1 MGIPTLTMSRAFLC
15 VVAFLG
21 AASAFTPKELNE
33 NTPITAYGALPN
45 ANVMPVAGAA
55 ITNIGA
61 WQSTASKAAISP
73 PANLALGWPFGGKG
87 GVDNLPL
94 PYTLKYDQ
102 TLHGYA
108 GLPLS
113 AGPASLAFPKKDLEK
128 PGMEAK
134 DTDKLPVQTKAT
146 VPAFAGAFVP
156 AAMPPASAPYGLPK
170 AVPATPTVQATN
182 ALPTAVPKLNA
193 VPAPLTTLPTA
204 APMALPNMGYGF
216 PHGAMFGIQNGKAPK
231 GGYVNVA
238 EPKNV
243 NPYNPATQYDAY
255 ANAMASYKYYQNSP
269 YTGLHPSQVP
279 ITHVK
284 DKAFGVV
291 PAPLFPGKLWAKGTA
306 DGKVAYFNSGPAST
320 EAVHSWPAYGKHS
333 QAQTNQILQ
342 TRYLAENQKVG
353 TLAVNGLAH
362 AVSANI
368 AQNQEHNKMQAKA
381 LEQILKETEEQKAAV
396 AEALAQVEKTIKP
409 ASEAVAEDSDS
420 AEETEKKANVEENAK
435 ADDKAEETDSV
446 AEEKK
451 AIKSKQNAEEKTEEQ
466 SSDDKSSEEQSS
478 EEKSSE
484 EQSSDQQSS
493 EQKSS
498 EEQSSEEQSSEEQSS
513 DEKSS
518 EEKSSEEQSSEEK
531 SSEVKKDNGKAEE
544 KAEEQKVD
552 KAVEKKSAKAVEKK
566 DGKAEE
572 KKGGGYSTK

>member
-15 VVAFLG
+15 VVALLG
-21 AASAFTPKELNE
+21 AVSAFTPKELNE
-33 NTPITAYGALPN
+33 NTPITAFGALPN
-45 ANVMPVAGAA
+45 ANVMPAAGAA

-61 WQSTASKAAISP
+61 WNSLASKGPINP

-94 PYTLKYDQ
+94 PYTLKYDH

-134 DTDKLPVQTKAT
+134 DTDKLPAQTKAS
-146 VPAFAGAFVP
+146 VPAFSGAFVP
-156 AAMPPASAPYGLPK
+156 AATPPASAPYGLPK
-170 AVPATPTVQATN
+170 VAPFTPSVQATS
-182 ALPTAVPKLNA
+182 ALPTAMPKLSA
-193 VPAPLTTLPTA
+193 VPAPLTSLPTA
-204 APMALPNMGYGF
+204 APMALPNTGYGF
-216 PHGAMFGIQNGKAPK
+216 PHGAMFGIQNGKVPK
-231 GGYVNVA
+231 GGYTNVA

-243 NPYNPATQYDAY
+243 NPYNPGTQYDAY

-284 DKAFGVV
+284 TKAFGVV
-291 PAPLFPGKLWAKGTA
+291 PAPLFPGKVWAKGTA
-306 DGKVAYFNSGPAST
+306 DGKVAYFNSDPAGT

-420 AEETEKKANVEENAK
+420 AETNVEENAK
-435 ADDKAEETDSV
+435 ADDKAEVTDSK

-451 AIKSKQNAEEKTEEQ
+451 AKTSEQNAEEKTEEQ
-466 SSDDKSSEEQSS
+466 SSDDKSSEEKSS

-484 EQSSDQQSS
+484 EKSS
-493 EQKSS
+493 EEKSS

-513 DEKSS
+513 EEKSS
-518 EEKSSEEQSSEEK
+518 EEKSSEE
-531 SSEVKKDNGKAEE
+531 KKDDDEAEE
-544 KAEEQKVD
+544 KAEEQKAT
-552 KAVEKKSAKAVEKK
+552 KAVEKKDAEAEEKKGAKAVEKK
-566 DGKAEE
+566 DGQAET

>member
-45 ANVMPVAGAA
+45 ANVMPAAGAA
-55 ITNIGA
+55 ITNIGS
-61 WQSTASKAAISP
+61 WQSMTSKGAINP

-87 GVDNLPL
+87 GMDNLPL
-94 PYTLKYDQ
+94 PYTLKYDH

-284 DKAFGVV
+284 TKAFGVV
-291 PAPLFPGKLWAKGTA
+291 PAPLFPGKVWAKGTA
-306 DGKVAYFNSGPAST
+306 DGKVAYFNSDPAST

-362 AVSANI
+362 AMSANI

-381 LEQILKETEEQKAAV
+381 LEQILKETEEQRAAV

-409 ASEAVAEDSDS
+409 ASEAVAEDSD
-420 AEETEKKANVEENAK
+420 
-435 ADDKAEETDSV
+435 
-446 AEEKK
+446 
-451 AIKSKQNAEEKTEEQ
+451 NAEEKEDHKNEHQADDKYDDEAKETDSKADKKADKKSAEE
-466 SSDDKSSEEQSS
+466 KSSEEKSS

-484 EQSSDQQSS
+484 EQ
-493 EQKSS
+493 
-498 EEQSSEEQSSEEQSS
+498 
-513 DEKSS
+513 
-518 EEKSSEEQSSEEK
+518 SSEEQSSEEK
-531 SSEVKKDNGKAEE
+531 SSEVKKDSKAEEKKDDGEAEE
-544 KAEEQKVD
+544 KAEEQK
-552 KAVEKKSAKAVEKK
+552 AAKAVEKK
-566 DGKAEE
+566 DAEAEE
-572 KKGGGYSTK
+572 KKGAKAVEK

>member
-45 ANVMPVAGAA
+45 ANVMPAAGAA
-55 ITNIGA
+55 ITNIGS
-61 WQSTASKAAISP
+61 WQSMTSKGAINP

-94 PYTLKYDQ
+94 PYTLKYDH

-146 VPAFAGAFVP
+146 VPAFSGAFVP
-156 AAMPPASAPYGLPK
+156 AATPPASAPYGLPK
-170 AVPATPTVQATN
+170 VAPVTPSVQATN
-182 ALPTAVPKLNA
+182 ALPTAMPKLSA
-193 VPAPLTTLPTA
+193 VPAPLTSLPTA
-204 APMALPNMGYGF
+204 APMALPNTGYGF
-216 PHGAMFGIQNGKAPK
+216 PHGAMFGIQNGKVPK
-231 GGYVNVA
+231 VGYTNVA

-243 NPYNPATQYDAY
+243 NPYSPGTQYDAY

-284 DKAFGVV
+284 TKAFGVV
-291 PAPLFPGKLWAKGTA
+291 PAPLFPGKVWAKGTA
-306 DGKVAYFNSGPAST
+306 DGKVAYFNSDPAGT

-353 TLAVNGLAH
+353 PLAVNGLAH

-368 AQNQEHNKMQAKA
+368 AQNQAHNKMQASA

-396 AEALAQVEKTIKP
+396 SEALAQVEKTIKP
-409 ASEAVAEDSDS
+409 VQDAVND
-420 AEETEKKANVEENAK
+420 ENA
-435 ADDKAEETDSV
+435 TD
-446 AEEKK
+446 
-451 AIKSKQNAEEKTEEQ
+451 TPD
-466 SSDDKSSEEQSS
+466 SSDDNHKDGG
-478 EEKSSE
+478 KR
-484 EQSSDQQSS
+484 SDDDTDDDKKDDDKKDDSKKADY
-493 EQKSS
+493 E
-498 EEQSSEEQSSEEQSS
+498 
-513 DEKSS
+513 DEKGD
-518 EEKSSEEQSSEEK
+518 EKD
-531 SSEVKKDNGKAEE
+531 KKADNK
-544 KAEEQKVD
+544 
-552 KAVEKKSAKAVEKK
+552 
-566 DGKAEE
+566 
-572 KKGGGYSTK
+572 

>member
-15 VVAFLG
+15 VVALLG
-21 AASAFTPKELNE
+21 AVSAFTPKELNE
-33 NTPITAYGALPN
+33 NTPITAFGALPN

-61 WQSTASKAAISP
+61 WNSLASKGPLNP
-73 PANLALGWPFGGKG
+73 PANLAMGWPFGGKG
-87 GVDNLPL
+87 GMDNLPL
-94 PYTLKYDQ
+94 PYTLKYDH

-182 ALPTAVPKLNA
+182 ALPTAVPQLNA

-306 DGKVAYFNSGPAST
+306 DGKVAYFNSDPAST

-381 LEQILKETEEQKAAV
+381 LEQILKETEEQKSAV

-409 ASEAVAEDSDS
+409 ASEAVTEDSDS
-420 AEETEKKANVEENAK
+420 AESNVEENTK
-435 ADDKAEETDSV
+435 ADDKAEVTDSK

-451 AIKSKQNAEEKTEEQ
+451 AKKSEQNAEEKTEEQ
-466 SSDDKSSEEQSS
+466 SSDDKSSDDKSS

-484 EQSSDQQSS
+484 E
-493 EQKSS
+493 KSS
-498 EEQSSEEQSSEEQSS
+498 E
-513 DEKSS
+513 EKSS
-518 EEKSSEEQSSEEK
+518 EEKSSEEQSSEEQSSEEESSEEK
-531 SSEVKKDNGKAEE
+531 SSEE
-544 KAEEQKVD
+544 KSSE
-552 KAVEKKSAKAVEKK
+552 
-566 DGKAEE
+566 
-572 KKGGGYSTK
+572 

>member
-15 VVAFLG
+15 VVALLG
-21 AASAFTPKELNE
+21 AVSAFTPKELNVK
-33 NTPITAYGALPN
+33 TPLAAYGALPN

-61 WQSTASKAAISP
+61 WQSTASKAAINP

-94 PYTLKYDQ
+94 PYTLKYDH

-113 AGPASLAFPKKDLEK
+113 AGPASHAFAKKDLEK
-128 PGMEAK
+128 PGMQAK
-134 DTDKLPVQTKAT
+134 DTDKLPAQTKAS
-146 VPAFAGAFVP
+146 VPAFSGAFVP
-156 AAMPPASAPYGLPK
+156 AATPPASAPYGLPK
-170 AVPATPTVQATN
+170 VAPFTPSVQATS
-182 ALPTAVPKLNA
+182 AQPTAMPKLSA
-193 VPAPLTTLPTA
+193 VPAPLTSLPTA
-204 APMALPNMGYGF
+204 APMALPNTGYGF
-216 PHGAMFGIQNGKAPK
+216 PHGAMFGIQNGKVPK
-231 GGYVNVA
+231 VGYTNVA
-238 EPKNV
+238 DPKNV
-243 NPYNPATQYDAY
+243 NPYSPGTQYDAY

-306 DGKVAYFNSGPAST
+306 DGKVAYFNSDPAST

-409 ASEAVAEDSDS
+409 ASEAVAEDSDKAEDKAENKTDA
-420 AEETEKKANVEENAK
+420 AEEKTEEKTEEK
-435 ADDKAEETDSV
+435 ADDKAEEKADEKADDK
-446 AEEKK
+446 AEDKK
-451 AIKSKQNAEEKTEEQ
+451 TEEKTEEMA
-466 SSDDKSSEEQSS
+466 DDKA
-478 EEKSSE
+478 
-484 EQSSDQQSS
+484 D
-493 EQKSS
+493 
-498 EEQSSEEQSSEEQSS
+498 
-513 DEKSS
+513 D
-518 EEKSSEEQSSEEK
+518 
-531 SSEVKKDNGKAEE
+531 KAEE
-544 KAEEQKVD
+544 KD
-552 KAVEKKSAKAVEKK
+552 
-566 DGKAEE
+566 DKAEE
-572 KKGGGYSTK
+572 KKDEKSEGYDAK

>member
-15 VVAFLG
+15 VVALLG
-21 AASAFTPKELNE
+21 AVSAFTPKELNVK
-33 NTPITAYGALPN
+33 TPLAAYGALPN

-61 WQSTASKAAISP
+61 WQSTASKAAINP

-94 PYTLKYDQ
+94 PYTLKYDH

-216 PHGAMFGIQNGKAPK
+216 PHGAMFGIQNGKVPK
-231 GGYVNVA
+231 GGYTNVA

-243 NPYNPATQYDAY
+243 NPYNPGTQYDAY

-284 DKAFGVV
+284 TKAFGVV
-291 PAPLFPGKLWAKGTA
+291 PAPLFPGKVWAKGTA
-306 DGKVAYFNSGPAST
+306 DGKVAYFNSDPAGT

-368 AQNQEHNKMQAKA
+368 AQNQDHNKMQAKA

-409 ASEAVAEDSDS
+409 ASEAVAEDSDN
-420 AEETEKKANVEENAK
+420 AETNVEENTK
-435 ADDKAEETDSV
+435 ADDKAEVTDSK

-451 AIKSKQNAEEKTEEQ
+451 AKKSEQNAEEKTEEQ
-466 SSDDKSSEEQSS
+466 SSEDQSSDEKSSEEQSS

-484 EQSSDQQSS
+484 E
-493 EQKSS
+493 K
-498 EEQSSEEQSSEEQSS
+498 SS

-518 EEKSSEEQSSEEK
+518 DEKSSVEQSSDDDSSEEQSSEEQSSEEK
-531 SSEVKKDNGKAEE
+531 SSEVKKDDGKAEE
-544 KAEEQKVD
+544 KAEEQKAD
-552 KAVEKKSAKAVEKK
+552 KAVEKKN
-566 DGKAEE
+566 DKAEE
-572 KKGGGYSTK
+572 KKGAKAVE

>member
-45 ANVMPVAGAA
+45 ANVMPAAGAA
-55 ITNIGA
+55 ITNIGS
-61 WQSTASKAAISP
+61 WQSMTSKGAINP

-94 PYTLKYDQ
+94 PYTLKYDH

-156 AAMPPASAPYGLPK
+156 AATPPASAPYGLPK
-170 AVPATPTVQATN
+170 VAPFTPSVQATS
-182 ALPTAVPKLNA
+182 AQPTAMPKLSA
-193 VPAPLTTLPTA
+193 VPAPLTSLPTA
-204 APMALPNMGYGF
+204 APMALPNTGYGF
-216 PHGAMFGIQNGKAPK
+216 PHGAMFGIQNGKVPK
-231 GGYVNVA
+231 VGYTNVA
-238 EPKNV
+238 DPKNV
-243 NPYNPATQYDAY
+243 NPYSPGSQYDAY

-284 DKAFGVV
+284 TKAFGVV
-291 PAPLFPGKLWAKGTA
+291 PAPLFPGKVWAKGTA
-306 DGKVAYFNSGPAST
+306 DGKVAYFNADPAGS

-342 TRYLAENQKVG
+342 TRYLAENQ
-353 TLAVNGLAH
+353 
-362 AVSANI
+362 
-368 AQNQEHNKMQAKA
+368 
-381 LEQILKETEEQKAAV
+381 
-396 AEALAQVEKTIKP
+396 
-409 ASEAVAEDSDS
+409 
-420 AEETEKKANVEENAK
+420 KANVEENAK

-484 EQSSDQQSS
+484 EQSS
-493 EQKSS
+493 

-513 DEKSS
+513 
-518 EEKSSEEQSSEEK
+518 EQK
-531 SSEVKKDNGKAEE
+531 TDKKAEE
-544 KAEEQKVD
+544 RKPEQS
-552 KAVEKKSAKAVEKK
+552 EKKVEEKK
-566 DGKAEE
+566 DVKA
-572 KKGGGYSTK
+572 

>member
-45 ANVMPVAGAA
+45 ANVMPAAGAA
-55 ITNIGA
+55 ITNIGS
-61 WQSTASKAAISP
+61 WNSLASKGPLNP
-73 PANLALGWPFGGKG
+73 PANLAMGWPFRGKG

-94 PYTLKYDQ
+94 PYTLKYDH

-170 AVPATPTVQATN
+170 AAPATPTVQATN

-306 DGKVAYFNSGPAST
+306 DGKVAYFNSDPAST

-381 LEQILKETEEQKAAV
+381 LEQILKETEE
-396 AEALAQVEKTIKP
+396 
-409 ASEAVAEDSDS
+409 
-420 AEETEKKANVEENAK
+420 KKAKTSE
-435 ADDKAEETDSV
+435 
-446 AEEKK
+446 
-451 AIKSKQNAEEKTEEQ
+451 QNAEEKTEEQ
-466 SSDDKSSEEQSS
+466 SSDDKSSEEKSS

-484 EQSSDQQSS
+484 E
-493 EQKSS
+493 KSS

-513 DEKSS
+513 EEKSS
-518 EEKSSEEQSSEEK
+518 EEKSSEEK
-531 SSEVKKDNGKAEE
+531 SSEVKKDSKAEEKKDDDEAEE
-544 KAEEQKVD
+544 KAEEQKP
-552 KAVEKKSAKAVEKK
+552 AKAVEKK
-566 DGKAEE
+566 DNGAEEKKGAKAVEKNDGKAET

>member
-15 VVAFLG
+15 VVALLG
-21 AASAFTPKELNE
+21 AVSAFTPKELNVK
-33 NTPITAYGALPN
+33 TPLAAYGALPN

-61 WQSTASKAAISP
+61 WQSTASKAAINP

-94 PYTLKYDQ
+94 PYTLKYDH

-170 AVPATPTVQATN
+170 VAPVTPSVQATS
-182 ALPTAVPKLNA
+182 ALPTAMPKLSA
-193 VPAPLTTLPTA
+193 VPAPLTSLPTA
-204 APMALPNMGYGF
+204 APMALPNTGYGF
-216 PHGAMFGIQNGKAPK
+216 PHGAMFGIQNGKVPK
-231 GGYVNVA
+231 VGYTNVA
-238 EPKNV
+238 DPKNV
-243 NPYNPATQYDAY
+243 NPYSPGTQYDAY

-306 DGKVAYFNSGPAST
+306 DGKVAYFNSDPAST

-420 AEETEKKANVEENAK
+420 AEEKEDHKNEHQ
-435 ADDKAEETDSV
+435 ADDKNDDEAKETDSK
-446 AEEKK
+446 ADKK
-451 AIKSKQNAEEKTEEQ
+451 ADKKAEEKTSEQKSSEE
-466 SSDDKSSEEQSS
+466 KSEEQSS

-484 EQSSDQQSS
+484 E
-493 EQKSS
+493 KSS
-498 EEQSSEEQSSEEQSS
+498 EEKKSSGEKSSE
-513 DEKSS
+513 EKSS
-518 EEKSSEEQSSEEK
+518 EEKSSEEQSS
-531 SSEVKKDNGKAEE
+531 
-544 KAEEQKVD
+544 
-552 KAVEKKSAKAVEKK
+552 
-566 DGKAEE
+566 
-572 KKGGGYSTK
+572 

>member
-1 MGIPTLTMSRAFLC
+1 MGT
-15 VVAFLG
+15 
-21 AASAFTPKELNE
+21 
-33 NTPITAYGALPN
+33 
-45 ANVMPVAGAA
+45 
-55 ITNIGA
+55 
-61 WQSTASKAAISP
+61 
-73 PANLALGWPFGGKG
+73 
-87 GVDNLPL
+87 
-94 PYTLKYDQ
+94 
-102 TLHGYA
+102 
-108 GLPLS
+108 
-113 AGPASLAFPKKDLEK
+113 
-128 PGMEAK
+128 
-134 DTDKLPVQTKAT
+134 
-146 VPAFAGAFVP
+146 
-156 AAMPPASAPYGLPK
+156 AMP
-170 AVPATPTVQATN
+170 
-182 ALPTAVPKLNA
+182 KLSA
-193 VPAPLTTLPTA
+193 VPAPLTSLPTA
-204 APMALPNMGYGF
+204 APMALPNTGYGF
-216 PHGAMFGIQNGKAPK
+216 PHGAMFGIQNGKVPK
-231 GGYVNVA
+231 VGYTNVA
-238 EPKNV
+238 DPKNV
-243 NPYNPATQYDAY
+243 NPYSPGTQYDAY

-291 PAPLFPGKLWAKGTA
+291 PAPLFPGKVWAKGTA
-306 DGKVAYFNSGPAST
+306 DGKVAYFNADPAGT

-409 ASEAVAEDSDS
+409 ASEAVAEDSDN

-435 ADDKAEETDSV
+435 ADDKAEETASV

-466 SSDDKSSEEQSS
+466 SSDDESSEEKSSEKQSSEKQSSEEQSS
-478 EEKSSE
+478 EEQSSE
-484 EQSSDQQSS
+484 EQSS

-498 EEQSSEEQSSEEQSS
+498 EQKSSEEQSSEEQSS

-518 EEKSSEEQSSEEK
+518 EEKSSAEQSSEEQSSEEK
-531 SSEVKKDNGKAEE
+531 SSVKKDDGKAVE
-544 KAEEQKVD
+544 KAEEQKAD
-552 KAVEKKSAKAVEKK
+552 KAVRRK
-566 DGKAEE
+566 
-572 KKGGGYSTK
+572 TTRPRR

>member
-15 VVAFLG
+15 VVALLG
-21 AASAFTPKELNE
+21 AVSAFTPKELNE
-33 NTPITAYGALPN
+33 NTPITAFGALPN

-61 WQSTASKAAISP
+61 WNSLASKGPLNP
-73 PANLALGWPFGGKG
+73 PANLAMGWPFGGKG
-87 GVDNLPL
+87 GMDNLPL
-94 PYTLKYDQ
+94 PYTLKYDH

-134 DTDKLPVQTKAT
+134 DTDKLPVQTKAS

-156 AAMPPASAPYGLPK
+156 AATPPASAPYGLPK
-170 AVPATPTVQATN
+170 VAPVTPSVQATS
-182 ALPTAVPKLNA
+182 ALPTAMPKLSA
-193 VPAPLTTLPTA
+193 VPAPLTSLPTA
-204 APMALPNMGYGF
+204 APMALPNTGYGF
-216 PHGAMFGIQNGKAPK
+216 PHGAMFGIQNGKVPK
-231 GGYVNVA
+231 GGYTNVA
-238 EPKNV
+238 EPQNV
-243 NPYNPATQYDAY
+243 NPYNPGTQYDAY

-284 DKAFGVV
+284 TKAFGVV
-291 PAPLFPGKLWAKGTA
+291 PAPLFPGKVWAKGTA
-306 DGKVAYFNSGPAST
+306 DGKVAYFNSDPAGT

-409 ASEAVAEDSDS
+409 ASEAVAEDSDN

-451 AIKSKQNAEEKTEEQ
+451 AIKSKQNSEEKTSEEK
-466 SSDDKSSEEQSS
+466 SSEKQSSEEQSS
-478 EEKSSE
+478 EEQSSE
-484 EQSSDQQSS
+484 EQSSEEQSSEQKSSEQKSS

-518 EEKSSEEQSSEEK
+518 EEKSSAEQSSEEK
-531 SSEVKKDNGKAEE
+531 SSE
-544 KAEEQKVD
+544 EQ
-552 KAVEKKSAKAVEKK
+552 S
-566 DGKAEE
+566 
-572 KKGGGYSTK
+572 

>member
-15 VVAFLG
+15 VVALLG
-21 AASAFTPKELNE
+21 AVSAFTPKELNE
-33 NTPITAYGALPN
+33 NTPITAFGALPN

-55 ITNIGA
+55 ITNIGS
-61 WQSTASKAAISP
+61 WQSMTSKGAINP

-87 GVDNLPL
+87 GIDNLPL
-94 PYTLKYDQ
+94 PYTLKYDH

-134 DTDKLPVQTKAT
+134 DTDKLPVQTKAS
-146 VPAFAGAFVP
+146 VPAFSGAFVP
-156 AAMPPASAPYGLPK
+156 AATPPASAPYGLPK

-291 PAPLFPGKLWAKGTA
+291 PAPLFPGKVWAKGTA
-306 DGKVAYFNSGPAST
+306 DGKVAYFNSDPAST

-368 AQNQEHNKMQAKA
+368 AQNQAHNKMQASA
-381 LEQILKETEEQKAAV
+381 LEQILKETEEQKSAV
-396 AEALAQVEKTIKP
+396 SEALAQVEKTIKP
-409 ASEAVAEDSDS
+409 VQDAVNDDSD
-420 AEETEKKANVEENAK
+420 KKDDNE
-435 ADDKAEETDSV
+435 DDK
-446 AEEKK
+446 
-451 AIKSKQNAEEKTEEQ
+451 Q
-466 SSDDKSSEEQSS
+466 DDASGSSEESSS
-478 EEKSSE
+478 EESTSDQSSSE
-484 EQSSDQQSS
+484 ESGSGSDSSSEESSS
-493 EQKSS
+493 EQSGSGSEESSS
-498 EEQSSEEQSSEEQSS
+498 EESSSEESASSSEESAS
-513 DEKSS
+513 SS
-518 EEKSSEEQSSEEK
+518 EESASSSEESESSSEASESSSEE
-531 SSEVKKDNGKAEE
+531 SE
-544 KAEEQKVD
+544 
-552 KAVEKKSAKAVEKK
+552 SA
-566 DGKAEE
+566 
-572 KKGGGYSTK
+572 

>member
-45 ANVMPVAGAA
+45 ANVMPAAGAA
-55 ITNIGA
+55 ITNIGS
-61 WQSTASKAAISP
+61 WQSTASKAAINP

-94 PYTLKYDQ
+94 PYTLKYDH

-113 AGPASLAFPKKDLEK
+113 AGPASLAFAKSNPEK

-170 AVPATPTVQATN
+170 VAPFTPSVQATS
-182 ALPTAVPKLNA
+182 ALPTAMPKLSA
-193 VPAPLTTLPTA
+193 VPAPLTSLPTA
-204 APMALPNMGYGF
+204 APMALPNTGYGF
-216 PHGAMFGIQNGKAPK
+216 PHGAMFGIQNGKVPK
-231 GGYVNVA
+231 GGYTNVA

-243 NPYNPATQYDAY
+243 NPYNPGTQYDAY

-284 DKAFGVV
+284 TKAFGVV
-291 PAPLFPGKLWAKGTA
+291 PAPLFPGKVWAKSTA
-306 DGKVAYFNSGPAST
+306 DGKVAYFNSDPAGT

-381 LEQILKETEEQKAAV
+381 LQQILKETEEQKAAV
-396 AEALAQVEKTIKP
+396 SEALAQVEKTIKP
-409 ASEAVAEDSDS
+409 TSEAVPD
-420 AEETEKKANVEENAK
+420 ENA
-435 ADDKAEETDSV
+435 TD
-446 AEEKK
+446 
-451 AIKSKQNAEEKTEEQ
+451 TPD
-466 SSDDKSSEEQSS
+466 SSDD
-478 EEKSSE
+478 
-484 EQSSDQQSS
+484 
-493 EQKSS
+493 
-498 EEQSSEEQSSEEQSS
+498 
-513 DEKSS
+513 
-518 EEKSSEEQSSEEK
+518 
-531 SSEVKKDNGKAEE
+531 NH
-544 KAEEQKVD
+544 
-552 KAVEKKSAKAVEKK
+552 K
-566 DGKAEE
+566 DGGKQSDDDTDDD
-572 KKGGGYSTK
+572 KKEDD

>member
-15 VVAFLG
+15 VVALLG
-21 AASAFTPKELNE
+21 AVSAFTPKELNE
-33 NTPITAYGALPN
+33 NTPITAFGALPN

-61 WQSTASKAAISP
+61 WNSLASKGPLNP
-73 PANLALGWPFGGKG
+73 PANLAMGWPFRGKG

-94 PYTLKYDQ
+94 PYTLKYDH

-134 DTDKLPVQTKAT
+134 DTDKLPAQTKAS
-146 VPAFAGAFVP
+146 VPAFSGAFVP
-156 AAMPPASAPYGLPK
+156 AATPPASAPYGLPK
-170 AVPATPTVQATN
+170 VAPFTPSVQATS
-182 ALPTAVPKLNA
+182 ALPTAMPKLSA
-193 VPAPLTTLPTA
+193 VPAPLTSLPTA
-204 APMALPNMGYGF
+204 APMALPNTGYGF
-216 PHGAMFGIQNGKAPK
+216 PHGAMFGIQNGKVPK
-231 GGYVNVA
+231 GGYTNVA

-243 NPYNPATQYDAY
+243 NPYNPGTQYDAY
-255 ANAMASYKYYQNSP
+255 ANAVTSYKYYQNSP

-284 DKAFGVV
+284 TKAFGVV
-291 PAPLFPGKLWAKGTA
+291 PAPLFPGKVWAKGTA
-306 DGKVAYFNSGPAST
+306 DGKVAYFNADPAGT

-409 ASEAVAEDSDS
+409 ASEAVAEDSDN
-420 AEETEKKANVEENAK
+420 AETNVEENAK
-435 ADDKAEETDSV
+435 ADDKAEVTDSK

-451 AIKSKQNAEEKTEEQ
+451 AKTSEQNAEEKTEEQ
-466 SSDDKSSEEQSS
+466 SSDDKSSEE
-478 EEKSSE
+478 KSSE
-484 EQSSDQQSS
+484 E
-493 EQKSS
+493 KSS

-513 DEKSS
+513 EEKSS
-518 EEKSSEEQSSEEK
+518 EEKSSEEKSSEEK
-531 SSEVKKDNGKAEE
+531 SSEVKKDSKAEEKKDDDEAEE
-544 KAEEQKVD
+544 KAEEQKAT
-552 KAVEKKSAKAVEKK
+552 KAVEKKDAEAEEKKGAKAVEKK
-566 DGKAEE
+566 DGQAET

>member
-15 VVAFLG
+15 VVALLG
-21 AASAFTPKELNE
+21 AVSAFTPKELNE
-33 NTPITAYGALPN
+33 NTPITAFGALPN

-61 WQSTASKAAISP
+61 WNSLASKGPLNP
-73 PANLALGWPFGGKG
+73 PANLAMGWPFRGKG

-94 PYTLKYDQ
+94 PYTLKYDHP
-102 TLHGYA
+102 LHGYA

-134 DTDKLPVQTKAT
+134 DTDKLPVQTKAS
-146 VPAFAGAFVP
+146 VPAFSGAFVP
-156 AAMPPASAPYGLPK
+156 AATPPASAPYGLPK
-170 AVPATPTVQATN
+170 VAPFTPSVQATS
-182 ALPTAVPKLNA
+182 AQPTAMPKLSA
-193 VPAPLTTLPTA
+193 VPAPLTSLPTA
-204 APMALPNMGYGF
+204 APMALPNTGYGF
-216 PHGAMFGIQNGKAPK
+216 PHGAMFGIQNGKVPK
-231 GGYVNVA
+231 VGYTNVA
-238 EPKNV
+238 EPQNV
-243 NPYNPATQYDAY
+243 NPYNPGTQYDAY

-284 DKAFGVV
+284 TKAFGVV
-291 PAPLFPGKLWAKGTA
+291 PAPLFPGKVWAKGTA
-306 DGKVAYFNSGPAST
+306 DGKVAYFNSDPAGT

-342 TRYLAENQKVG
+342 TRYLAENQ
-353 TLAVNGLAH
+353 
-362 AVSANI
+362 
-368 AQNQEHNKMQAKA
+368 
-381 LEQILKETEEQKAAV
+381 
-396 AEALAQVEKTIKP
+396 
-409 ASEAVAEDSDS
+409 
-420 AEETEKKANVEENAK
+420 KANVEENAK

-484 EQSSDQQSS
+484 EQSS
-493 EQKSS
+493 

-513 DEKSS
+513 
-518 EEKSSEEQSSEEK
+518 EQK
-531 SSEVKKDNGKAEE
+531 TDKKAEE
-544 KAEEQKVD
+544 RKPEQS
-552 KAVEKKSAKAVEKK
+552 EKKVEEKK
-566 DGKAEE
+566 DVKA
-572 KKGGGYSTK
+572 

>member
-1 MGIPTLTMSRAFLC
+1 MGWNSL
-15 VVAFLG
+15 
-21 AASAFTPKELNE
+21 
-33 NTPITAYGALPN
+33 
-45 ANVMPVAGAA
+45 
-55 ITNIGA
+55 
-61 WQSTASKAAISP
+61 ASKGPINP

-87 GVDNLPL
+87 GMDNLPL

-306 DGKVAYFNSGPAST
+306 DGKVAYFNSDPAST

-420 AEETEKKANVEENAK
+420 AESNVEENTK
-435 ADDKAEETDSV
+435 ADDKAEVADSK

-451 AIKSKQNAEEKTEEQ
+451 AKKSEQKAEEKTEEQ
-466 SSDDKSSEEQSS
+466 SSDDKSSEEKSS

-484 EQSSDQQSS
+484 EKSS
-493 EQKSS
+493 EEKSS

-513 DEKSS
+513 EEKSS
-518 EEKSSEEQSSEEK
+518 EEKSSEVKKDSKAEDKKDDDEAEEKAEESSEEQSSEEK

-544 KAEEQKVD
+544 KAEEQKAD
-552 KAVEKKSAKAVEKK
+552 KAVEKKNDKAEGKKGAKAVEKK
-566 DGKAEE
+566 DG
-572 KKGGGYSTK
+572 GYSTK

>member
-15 VVAFLG
+15 VVALLG
-21 AASAFTPKELNE
+21 AVSAFTPKELNE
-33 NTPITAYGALPN
+33 NTPITAFGALPN

-61 WQSTASKAAISP
+61 WNSLASKGPLNP
-73 PANLALGWPFGGKG
+73 PANLAMGWPFRGKG

-94 PYTLKYDQ
+94 PYTLKYDH

-170 AVPATPTVQATN
+170 VAPFTPSVQATN
-182 ALPTAVPKLNA
+182 ALPTAMPKLSA
-193 VPAPLTTLPTA
+193 VPAPLTSLPTA
-204 APMALPNMGYGF
+204 APMALPNTGYGF
-216 PHGAMFGIQNGKAPK
+216 PHGAMFGIQNTKVPK
-231 GGYVNVA
+231 GGYTNVA

-243 NPYNPATQYDAY
+243 NPYNPGTQYDAY

-284 DKAFGVV
+284 TKAFGVV
-291 PAPLFPGKLWAKGTA
+291 PAPLFPGKVWAKGTA
-306 DGKVAYFNSGPAST
+306 DGKVAYFNSDPAGT

-342 TRYLAENQKVG
+342 TRYLAENRKVG

-396 AEALAQVEKTIKP
+396 SEALAQVEKTIKP
-409 ASEAVAEDSDS
+409 TSEAVSD
-420 AEETEKKANVEENAK
+420 ENA
-435 ADDKAEETDSV
+435 TD
-446 AEEKK
+446 
-451 AIKSKQNAEEKTEEQ
+451 TPD
-466 SSDDKSSEEQSS
+466 SSDDNHKDGGKQSDDDTDDDKK
-478 EEKSSE
+478 EDDKKDD
-484 EQSSDQQSS
+484 DQKDDDKKDDDKKDDSKKADY
-493 EQKSS
+493 E
-498 EEQSSEEQSSEEQSS
+498 
-513 DEKSS
+513 DEKDDEKDKKADNKS
-518 EEKSSEEQSSEEK
+518 E
-531 SSEVKKDNGKAEE
+531 DA
-544 KAEEQKVD
+544 
-552 KAVEKKSAKAVEKK
+552 
-566 DGKAEE
+566 
-572 KKGGGYSTK
+572 

>member
-15 VVAFLG
+15 VVALLG
-21 AASAFTPKELNE
+21 AVSAFTPKELNE

-55 ITNIGA
+55 ITNIGS
-61 WQSTASKAAISP
+61 WQSMTSKGAINP

-87 GVDNLPL
+87 GMDNLPL
-94 PYTLKYDQ
+94 PYTLKYDH

-255 ANAMASYKYYQNSP
+255 ANAVTSYKYYQNSP

-284 DKAFGVV
+284 DGAFGIV
-291 PAPLFPGKLWAKGTA
+291 PAPLFPGKIWAKGTA
-306 DGKVAYFNSGPAST
+306 NGKVAYFNSDPSGT

-368 AQNQEHNKMQAKA
+368 AQNQAHNKMQAKD

-409 ASEAVAEDSDS
+409 ASEAVAEDSDN

-435 ADDKAEETDSV
+435 ADDKAEETASV

-466 SSDDKSSEEQSS
+466 SSDDESSEEQSS
-478 EEKSSE
+478 EEQSSE
-484 EQSSDQQSS
+484 ERSS

-498 EEQSSEEQSSEEQSS
+498 EQKSSEQKSSEEQSSEEQSS

-518 EEKSSEEQSSEEK
+518 EEKSSAEK
-531 SSEVKKDNGKAEE
+531 KVKEKKDVKAEVKDAAAAEKDGNM
-544 KAEEQKVD
+544 
-552 KAVEKKSAKAVEKK
+552 AVEKQNVKVPEKK
-566 DGKAEE
+566 DGKAER
-572 KKGGGYSTK
+572 KKGDGYSTK

>member
-15 VVAFLG
+15 VVALLG
-21 AASAFTPKELNE
+21 AVSAFTPKELNVK
-33 NTPITAYGALPN
+33 TPLAAYGALPN

-61 WQSTASKAAISP
+61 WQSTASKAAINP

-94 PYTLKYDQ
+94 PYTLKYDH

-170 AVPATPTVQATN
+170 VAPVTPSVQATS
-182 ALPTAVPKLNA
+182 ALPTAMPKLSA
-193 VPAPLTTLPTA
+193 VPAPLTSLPTA
-204 APMALPNMGYGF
+204 APMALPNTGYGF
-216 PHGAMFGIQNGKAPK
+216 PHGAMFGIQNGKVPK
-231 GGYVNVA
+231 VGYTNVA
-238 EPKNV
+238 DPKNV
-243 NPYNPATQYDAY
+243 NPYSPGTQYDAY

-284 DKAFGVV
+284 TKAFGVV
-291 PAPLFPGKLWAKGTA
+291 PAPLFPGKVWAKGTA
-306 DGKVAYFNSGPAST
+306 DGKVAYFNADPAGT

-409 ASEAVAEDSDS
+409 ASEAVAEDSDN
-420 AEETEKKANVEENAK
+420 AETNVEENAK
-435 ADDKAEETDSV
+435 ADDKAEVTDSK

-451 AIKSKQNAEEKTEEQ
+451 AKTSEQNAEEKTEEQ
-466 SSDDKSSEEQSS
+466 SSDDKSSEEKSS

-484 EQSSDQQSS
+484 KQSS
-493 EQKSS
+493 EKQSS

-513 DEKSS
+513 EEKSS
-518 EEKSSEEQSSEEK
+518 EEKSSEEQSSE
-531 SSEVKKDNGKAEE
+531 VKKD
-544 KAEEQKVD
+544 
-552 KAVEKKSAKAVEKK
+552 S
-566 DGKAEE
+566 KAEE
-572 KKGGGYSTK
+572 KKDDDEAEEKKK